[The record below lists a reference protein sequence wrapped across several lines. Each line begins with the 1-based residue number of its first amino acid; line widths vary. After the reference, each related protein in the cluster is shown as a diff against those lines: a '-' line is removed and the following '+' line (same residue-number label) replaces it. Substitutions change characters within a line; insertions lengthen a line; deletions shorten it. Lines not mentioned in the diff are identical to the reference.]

1 MSIKGQKE
9 VKEGGQEDD
18 WTRVMMTVLGLT
30 VWESGS
36 DVKNRK
42 ANKTQE
48 SRETT
53 DYRSLLL
60 SLHIRYITALLSVP
74 AETSPVTLQLN
85 LNNLFQLD
93 NLVLNFKV

>member
-1 MSIKGQKE
+1 M
-9 VKEGGQEDD
+9 KEGGQEDD
-18 WTRVMMTVLGLT
+18 WTTVMMTVLGLT

-36 DVKNRK
+36 DVENRK
-42 ANKTQE
+42 ATKTQE
-48 SRETT
+48 CRETT

-60 SLHIRYITALLSVP
+60 NLSFITALLSVP